1 MISCNEYDYIEIACM
16 FRYSVRLLLR
26 DDTVLEGIAV
36 DTFTNQQKQ
45 ECIRLQQDEG
55 ERLVL
60 LDSLK
65 QLKVLSDNP
74 RFTLVNFA

>member
-16 FRYSVRLLLR
+16 FRYSVKLILR
-26 DDTVLEGIAV
+26 DASVLEGIAV

-45 ECIRLQQDEG
+45 ECIKLQQEEG

-65 QLKVLSDNP
+65 RLQVFSDNP
-74 RFTLVNFA
+74 RFTLVDFA